1 MNNFNFCVPTDI
13 RFGKGQIECLPEELA
28 KYGKKILLVYGGGS
42 IKRTG
47 LYDTLMS
54 LLKDFDIFE
63 LSGIKPNPKLSSV
76 EKGAE
81 ICKKEGVDVI
91 VQADDRNEAIITA
104 EFDLDELVK
113 ERREWGVFRD
123 RRPEMY
129 NILLTHGRK

>member
-63 LSGIKPNPKLSSV
+63 LSGIEPNPKLSSV

>member
-1 MNNFNFCVPTDI
+1 MNNFNFCVPRDI

>member
-13 RFGKGQIECLPEELA
+13 RSGKGQIECLPEELA

-63 LSGIKPNPKLSSV
+63 LSGIKLYAYQKLFLRIMFRF
-76 EKGAE
+76 EKLLSLRR
-81 ICKKEGVDVI
+81 KVVI
-91 VQADDRNEAIITA
+91 HDGKNKTSIIRLKSA
-104 EFDLDELVK
+104 
-113 ERREWGVFRD
+113 
-123 RRPEMY
+123 
-129 NILLTHGRK
+129 

>member
-1 MNNFNFCVPTDI
+1 
-13 RFGKGQIECLPEELA
+13 
-28 KYGKKILLVYGGGS
+28 
-42 IKRTG
+42 
-47 LYDTLMS
+47 MS
-54 LLKDFDIFE
+54 LLKDFDIFD
-63 LSGIKPNPKLSSV
+63 LSGIEPNPKLSSV

>member
-54 LLKDFDIFE
+54 LLKDFDIFD
-63 LSGIKPNPKLSSV
+63 LSGIEPNPKLSSV

>member
-28 KYGKKILLVYGGGS
+28 KYGNKILLVYGGGS

-63 LSGIKPNPKLSSV
+63 LSGIEPNPKLSSV